1 MKNPLF
7 MIFTFALITTAILAT
22 GGKQLSNVQTGK
34 ASYYG
39 REFEGHK
46 TASGEFFR
54 NSDFTCAHKKYS
66 FGTILKVT
74 NQKNRLSTIVK
85 VNDRGPFVRTRI
97 IDLSE
102 TAARTIGIYQRGLAT
117 VKVEPLNI
125 IKMTKK
131 LDSTFT
137 CNDVLDCLGN
147 PTKLKGYSIS
157 LWRTKNLIQ
166 LLYIANELYLNEEID
181 NVYIVGLGINE
192 NRTYHVVISNIPN
205 KSEVLKQIDY
215 YERKGYMIVK
225 LLSSF
230 K

>member
-7 MIFTFALITTAILAT
+7 LIFTFALITTAILAS

-39 REFEGHK
+39 REFEGRK
-46 TASGEFFR
+46 TASGEIFR
-54 NSDFTCAHKKYS
+54 NSDFTCAHKKHS

-166 LLYIANELYLNEEID
+166 LLYVANELYLNEEIE
-181 NVYIVGLGINE
+181 NVYIIGLGINE

-225 LLSSF
+225 QLSSF

>member
-7 MIFTFALITTAILAT
+7 LIFTFALITTAILAT

-166 LLYIANELYLNEEID
+166 LLYVANELYLNEEIE

-225 LLSSF
+225 HLSSF

>member
-7 MIFTFALITTAILAT
+7 LIFAFAFLTTAILAT
-22 GGKQLSNVQTGK
+22 GGNQLSNVQTGK

-39 REFEGHK
+39 REFEGRK
-46 TASGEFFR
+46 TASGEIFR
-54 NSDFTCAHKKYS
+54 NSDFTCAHKKHS

-85 VNDRGPFVRTRI
+85 VNDRGPFVKTRI

-102 TAARTIGIYQRGLAT
+102 TAARTIGIYQHGLAT

-137 CNDVLDCLGN
+137 CNDVFDCLGN